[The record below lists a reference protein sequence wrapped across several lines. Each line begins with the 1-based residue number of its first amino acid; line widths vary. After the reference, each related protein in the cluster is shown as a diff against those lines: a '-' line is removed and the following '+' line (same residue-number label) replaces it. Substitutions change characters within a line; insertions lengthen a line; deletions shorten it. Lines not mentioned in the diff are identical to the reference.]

1 MSKKRKQGEGTL
13 RKRADGRWEA
23 RVVVGYDD
31 KGLPITKNVTAME
44 KGKCLEKLEQLKEK
58 CGVQLTGK
66 VKADM
71 EFGDWIDFWYQQYA
85 KQKLRPT
92 SQSGYEN
99 YIYKHVIPD
108 IGKIPLNKLTQNDLQ
123 QFYTRLKVSGRKIRT
138 ELYGNGVSDRV
149 VRGCHAMCRKA
160 LEKAV
165 ADGLIRTNPAIGC
178 KLPPKKTKEMQVL
191 TKEEM
196 QRFMLQAKADGY
208 FELFI
213 LELGTGMRRGELL
226 GLQWDDL
233 NMQTGELHICRQAT
247 TVNGN
252 IHICAPKTKS
262 SIRTVILP
270 PNIVKML
277 AEYKKGIRSRWLF
290 PSPLKEDAPRHPSS
304 VRKVLER
311 TLERAECKHIR
322 FHDLRHTFATNALA
336 GGMDVKTLSAII
348 GHISAETTLN
358 IYTHITDNMQRSAA
372 NKIEQ
377 GFGRNEGALGG
388 DGQTPDQPIKT
399 PQTAKFEPK
408 KPKIRRPG
416 TGCITEINDHLFEG
430 RYSPTDAHGK
440 RTPKNIYAKT
450 REECEEKLAE
460 LIVQMNVE
468 IAAEKERMKSG
479 QTA

>member
-23 RVVVGYDD
+23 RVVIGYDD
-31 KGLPITKNVTAME
+31 KGLPITKNVTAKE
-44 KGKCLEKLEQLKEK
+44 KDKCFEKLEQLKEK

-123 QFYTRLKVSGRKIRT
+123 QFYTRLKVSGRKIHT

-226 GLQWDDL
+226 GLQL
-233 NMQTGELHICRQAT
+233 SL
-247 TVNGN
+247 
-252 IHICAPKTKS
+252 IHI
-262 SIRTVILP
+262 
-270 PNIVKML
+270 
-277 AEYKKGIRSRWLF
+277 
-290 PSPLKEDAPRHPSS
+290 
-304 VRKVLER
+304 
-311 TLERAECKHIR
+311 
-322 FHDLRHTFATNALA
+322 
-336 GGMDVKTLSAII
+336 
-348 GHISAETTLN
+348 
-358 IYTHITDNMQRSAA
+358 
-372 NKIEQ
+372 
-377 GFGRNEGALGG
+377 
-388 DGQTPDQPIKT
+388 
-399 PQTAKFEPK
+399 
-408 KPKIRRPG
+408 
-416 TGCITEINDHLFEG
+416 
-430 RYSPTDAHGK
+430 
-440 RTPKNIYAKT
+440 
-450 REECEEKLAE
+450 
-460 LIVQMNVE
+460 
-468 IAAEKERMKSG
+468 
-479 QTA
+479 